1 VIFEFQHRL
10 SFPFKCHQ
18 VNRSR
23 CHHSVPTHIRRPH
36 HSVHTHIRCSTSL
49 LHVKNCSC
57 RHSSSW
63 PSIIEARETTLL
75 LNHSSSI
82 TLPQLLFLSYSCS
95 ITLAQSLL
103 LCSEIKRHDDIS
115 GTRHVDNRPEITADI
130 DDLIARNW
138 RRDDTSIFVHFCCL
152 LLTGYKLLVSL
163 AANDYWLSVCSFY
176 PTRLRSGVSV
186 SGLQNWAGYFG
197 VAWTDIWTKLGLW
210 VCTLWNIVIDEWFQS
225 SSIYDF
231 VIFKADLFKLSVI
244 RKLHSSSPIL
254 LVTHSAH
261 ASWFS
266 PP

>member
-1 VIFEFQHRL
+1 MERIVTAGLAGSIIGGTQTHNPPLVCVSSVSALLLVFEVKCSLGCLYVVSGRVINFRYSVIFEFQHRL

-103 LCSEIKRHDDIS
+103 LCSEIKRHNDIS

-186 SGLQNWAGYFG
+186 SGLQN
-197 VAWTDIWTKLGLW
+197 
-210 VCTLWNIVIDEWFQS
+210 
-225 SSIYDF
+225 
-231 VIFKADLFKLSVI
+231 
-244 RKLHSSSPIL
+244 
-254 LVTHSAH
+254 
-261 ASWFS
+261 
-266 PP
+266 